1 MGLAYVHS
9 GFWPIYH
16 VCSPPPPPKKKPS
29 SSQRNYHLSK
39 VSCSRVEFDMLLVQL
54 QMLEPIL
61 TQSFGISTHGFNLTS
76 KIFDDDQSERYEQ
89 GIVDFEVPSSMFVP
103 LTMAAVVNL
112 AASIWGLV
120 EIFRGSNN
128 LDGLFVQMFIAGF
141 GIVNNIPIYEALILG
156 PIRENFQQKLP

>member
-9 GFWPIYH
+9 GFWPIW
-16 VCSPPPPPKKKPS
+16 SI
-29 SSQRNYHLSK
+29 
-39 VSCSRVEFDMLLVQL
+39 
-54 QMLEPIL
+54 PIA
-61 TQSFGISTHGFNLTS
+61 I